1 MTRNKRFTPI
11 TTNRYLSIANMA
23 DDTIY
28 QVLEVT
34 QEAEGVVSFWS
45 VSIVTGIGQYLYFP
59 RYTDIT
65 ACLHIYAK

>member
-1 MTRNKRFTPI
+1 MARMYHAGYI
-11 TTNRYLSIANMA
+11 VAGDYVLA